1 MSFPHHV
8 LLVEDSEIYRH
19 YLRGRLE
26 ALGLTVRD
34 ADDLIPAIEF
44 IEVEDFDLVITDD
57 QLPSGTG
64 ADLLAYVH
72 NRQPLLPVVVMS
84 SHVDD
89 ELRRRAVHADAVCD
103 KDTLVALLPVL
114 VATPTAA

>member
-1 MSFPHHV
+1 MTIVPHV

-26 ALGLTVRD
+26 AVGATVRD
-34 ADDLIPAIEF
+34 VDDLIGAIEF
-44 IEVEDFDLVITDD
+44 IEAEDFDLVVTDD

-64 ADLLAYVH
+64 VDLLAYVH
-72 NRQPLLPVVVMS
+72 NRRPLLPVVVMS

-89 ELRRRAVHADAVCD
+89 ELRRRAVYADAVCD

-114 VATPTAA
+114 VGTPAAA